1 MGVLT
6 LYTTYVEKNIFLV
19 ALEKDKAGLEPDD
32 KWELASTL
40 KK

>member
-1 MGVLT
+1 MGMLT

-32 KWELASTL
+32 KWELTSTL